1 MMVSTDSDGTIA
13 PGRAPRG
20 GGPGRGEPGG
30 ALRPGRRGQARRR
43 GEHGGVPRRGGR
55 GPRQAARAGWL
66 TISLAVSIAA
76 GLAACSSGS
85 PTGSASASGSLRPI
99 PAVTSCAWPSLVSVQ
114 VSNTGMPDSAA
125 AYWFQPVVAGSTT
138 RIVVSG
144 RYPDARYASLS
155 VYTPAGSLFAV
166 NGVGS
171 SLTDYRIAPE
181 PGSVN
186 PWQQPTAPGGRF
198 VVTVRSDVSAGQAN
212 TLPLPAGTTS
222 RHPGYL
228 LYRVYLPAGGG
239 FSRVQLPQVTVQQG
253 SVTRTLPACRSHD
266 ARVPVPVSASG
277 PAAGRSGA
285 AAPTPPELEFFNPG
299 QSIAGALP
307 NADTSYI
314 LAYLVRPTEPDV
326 AVVTGKAPTSAPGS
340 HPSPW
345 PARGEDIRYWSMC
358 IGAGVRNLPTVVNRL
373 AGGGT
378 DYGCRADQAT
388 RLNAAGDYTYVI
400 GAESQRAA
408 IERIPGVT
416 FLPFSTSLPT
426 KLYVLLLR
434 NMLVSSQFT
443 NSVQSVTP
451 ADDPAAAAAA
461 MGAYYPRAS
470 VCPLA
475 TLTAKGAAACG
486 HPR

>member
-1 MMVSTDSDGTIA
+1 MMASTGSDGQIA
-13 PGRAPRG
+13 PGRASHRG
-20 GGPGRGEPGG
+20 GPGG
-30 ALRPGRRGQARRR
+30 ALRRGGRGPAPGR
-43 GEHGGVPRRGGR
+43 GESGGVPRRGVP
-55 GPRQAARAGWL
+55 GPRQAAGPGWMAV
-66 TISLAVSIAA
+66 SLAVSIAV

-85 PTGSASASGSLRPI
+85 PTGSASAPGSQRAASP
-99 PAVTSCAWPSLVSVQ
+99 VTPCAWPSLINVQ
-114 VSNTGMPDSAA
+114 VSNYGGPDSAA

-212 TLPLPAGTTS
+212 TLPLPPGTTS

-277 PAAGRSGA
+277 PAAGRSGVA
-285 AAPTPPELEFFNPG
+285 TPTPPELEFFNPG

-326 AVVTGKAPTSAPGS
+326 VVVTGKAPTSAPGS

-434 NMLVSSQFT
+434 NMLVSSQFA

-475 TLTAKGAAACG
+475 TLAARGAAACG